1 METIQSHR
9 IGFILLAV
17 VAAALLAF
25 LIIST
30 ELLGIAVLIGLPIL
44 LLFLFWVLK
53 FPNRGLWI
61 TLIFAFVAIGATR
74 YFPQF
79 PLGLS
84 VDIALFMGV
93 LSAVF
98 QSREKI
104 DFSKGK
110 NSLMLLTLI
119 WLVYNI
125 AQIANPE
132 ARSMVAWAYA
142 VRGTAL
148 YMLFTIPLT
157 LVYANT
163 NADLNRFL
171 KLIFL
176 FSVLAAI
183 WGLRQYF
190 VGLDAAENRWLDAGS
205 RSTHVLFGNLR
216 VFSFFSDAGQ
226 FGAGIAHVGLIA
238 FILALGP
245 FSNRLRI
252 LFAGMA
258 LLFFFMMALSGTR
271 GALVVPVGG
280 MLAYLFASKNFKIMI
295 LGLLALLAFVAFLK
309 FTTIGNE
316 AYQIRRLRSALDPAD
331 ASLNV
336 RKVNQQKFAVY
347 LADRPF
353 GGGIGTSGYWG
364 KRFSPGNFLAE
375 TPNDSWFVKI
385 WAEMGIVGM
394 MLHLVILGFIG
405 LMALF
410 KIWKVKDLR
419 LKQKL
424 LALFA
429 GYIGILLS
437 SYGNPILGQ
446 MPTGI
451 IIYMSMAYL
460 YLAPFLDQEIQSS
473 ATSKSM
479 K

>member
-1 METIQSHR
+1 MEAIQSHKL
-9 IGFILLAV
+9 GFFLLA
-17 VAAALLAF
+17 AIIAALLAF
-25 LIIST
+25 LIVST
-30 ELLGIAVLIGLPIL
+30 GFLGLGALIAMPLVLF
-44 LLFLFWVLK
+44 FLYWVLQ
-53 FPNRGLWI
+53 FPNRGLTV
-61 TLIFAFVAIGATR
+61 TLIFAFLAIGAIR
-74 YFPQF
+74 YFPQL

-84 VDIALFMGV
+84 VDIALFLGL
-93 LSAVF
+93 LSALF
-98 QSREKI
+98 QSRDKV
-104 DFSKGK
+104 DFTKAK
-110 NSLMLLTLI
+110 NSLMLLTMI
-119 WLVYNI
+119 WLAYNI
-125 AQIANPE
+125 AQIANSE
-132 ARSMVAWAYA
+132 ARSMTAWAYA

-148 YMLFTIPLT
+148 YMLFTVPLT
-157 LVYANT
+157 LLYANKNT
-163 NADLNRFL
+163 DLNRFF
-171 KLIFL
+171 KLIFI
-176 FSVLAAI
+176 FSVLAAV
-183 WGLRQYF
+183 WGLRQYYI
-190 VGLDAAENRWLDAGS
+190 GLDAAENRWLDAGS

-245 FSNRLRI
+245 FSKRLRI

-271 GALVVPVGG
+271 GALIVPVGG
-280 MLAYLFASKNFKIMI
+280 LMAYLFASKNFKIML
-295 LGLLALLAFVAFLK
+295 LGLLALAAFVAFLK
-309 FTTIGNE
+309 FSSVGNE
-316 AYQIRRLRSALDPAD
+316 VYQIRRLRSALDPED

-364 KRFSPGNFLAE
+364 KRFSPGTFLAD

-385 WAEMGIVGM
+385 WAEMGVVGII
-394 MLHLVILGFIG
+394 LHLGILSFIG

-410 KIWKVKDLR
+410 KIWKVKNPQ

-451 IIYMSMAYL
+451 LIYMSMAFF
-460 YLAPFLDQEIQSS
+460 YLAPYLDQELQRK
-473 ATSKSM
+473 ATSKSIP
-479 K
+479 